1 MRGKKLMAQLDIA
14 QIESKLETTKE
25 NVAYIS
31 EITDK
36 VVSAYTKSLD
46 SLMQEIYKNVVQ
58 NDNAS
63 NNDLEKY
70 FLKLTNT
77 LYFMGEKLERLGLHD
92 DVSKAQFREAYNN
105 AYLDAQTSLSAQG
118 KPTVAMLTIS
128 AENGSVNETVVNA
141 IYARSYK
148 TFKFKVDSGFEMVKT
163 LSKIISRR
171 MSEDKLADTPN
182 VFGGLEAATD
192 DEGVF

>member
-1 MRGKKLMAQLDIA
+1 
-14 QIESKLETTKE
+14 
-25 NVAYIS
+25 
-31 EITDK
+31 
-36 VVSAYTKSLD
+36 
-46 SLMQEIYKNVVQ
+46 
-58 NDNAS
+58 
-63 NNDLEKY
+63 
-70 FLKLTNT
+70 
-77 LYFMGEKLERLGLHD
+77 MGEKLERLGLHD

-182 VFGGLEAATD
+182 VFGGLDAATD

>member
-1 MRGKKLMAQLDIA
+1 MAQLDIT

-25 NVAYIS
+25 NVSYIS
-31 EITDK
+31 EIADR
-36 VVSAYTKSLD
+36 VVGAYTRSLD
-46 SLMQEIYKNVVQ
+46 SLMQEIYKNVVE

-70 FLKLTNT
+70 FLRLTNT

-141 IYARSYK
+141 IYSRSYK

-182 VFGGLEAATD
+182 VFGGMEAATD
-192 DEGVF
+192 DEGVFWW

>member
-1 MRGKKLMAQLDIA
+1 MAQLDIT

-25 NVAYIS
+25 NVSYIS
-31 EITDK
+31 EIADK
-36 VVSAYTKSLD
+36 VVGAYTRSLD
-46 SLMQEIYKNVVQ
+46 SLMQEIYKNVVE

-70 FLKLTNT
+70 FLRLTNT

-128 AENGSVNETVVNA
+128 AENCSVNETVVNA

-182 VFGGLEAATD
+182 VFGGLEASTD

>member
-1 MRGKKLMAQLDIA
+1 MAQLDIT

-25 NVAYIS
+25 NVSYIS
-31 EITDK
+31 EIADK
-36 VVSAYTKSLD
+36 VVGAYTRSLD
-46 SLMQEIYKNVVQ
+46 SLMQEIYKNVVE

-70 FLKLTNT
+70 FLRLTNT

-141 IYARSYK
+141 IYSRSYK
-148 TFKFKVDSGFEMVKT
+148 IFKFKVDSGFEMVKT
-163 LSKIISRR
+163 LSKIISKR
-171 MSEDKLADTPN
+171 MTENQLQDTPN
-182 VFGGLEAATD
+182 SFKKILNEDVTTGEDVF
-192 DEGVF
+192 

>member
-1 MRGKKLMAQLDIA
+1 MAQLDIT

-25 NVAYIS
+25 NVSYIS
-31 EITDK
+31 EIADK
-36 VVSAYTKSLD
+36 VVGAYTRSLD
-46 SLMQEIYKNVVQ
+46 SLMQEIYKNVVE

-70 FLKLTNT
+70 FLRLTNT

-141 IYARSYK
+141 IYSRSYK

-192 DEGVF
+192 DEGVFWW

>member
-1 MRGKKLMAQLDIA
+1 MAQLDIT

-25 NVAYIS
+25 NVSYIS
-31 EITDK
+31 EIADK
-36 VVSAYTKSLD
+36 VVGAYTRSLD
-46 SLMQEIYKNVVQ
+46 SLMQEIYKNVVE

-70 FLKLTNT
+70 FLRLTNT
-77 LYFMGEKLERLGLHD
+77 LYFMGEKLERIGLHD

-163 LSKIISRR
+163 LSKIISKR
-171 MSEDKLADTPN
+171 MTENQLQDTPN
-182 VFGGLEAATD
+182 SFKKILNEDVTTGEDVF
-192 DEGVF
+192 

>member
-1 MRGKKLMAQLDIA
+1 MAQLDIT

-25 NVAYIS
+25 NVSYIS
-31 EITDK
+31 EIADK
-36 VVSAYTKSLD
+36 VVGAYTRSLD
-46 SLMQEIYKNVVQ
+46 SLMQEIYKNVVE

-70 FLKLTNT
+70 FLRLTNT

-141 IYARSYK
+141 IYSISYK

-192 DEGVF
+192 DEGVFWW

>member
-1 MRGKKLMAQLDIA
+1 MAQLDIT

-25 NVAYIS
+25 NVSYIS
-31 EITDK
+31 EIADK
-36 VVSAYTKSLD
+36 VVGAYTRSLD
-46 SLMQEIYKNVVQ
+46 SLMQEIYKNVVE

-70 FLKLTNT
+70 FLRLTNT

-148 TFKFKVDSGFEMVKT
+148 IFKFKVDSGFEMVKT
-163 LSKIISRR
+163 LSKIISKR
-171 MSEDKLADTPN
+171 MTENQLQDTPN
-182 VFGGLEAATD
+182 SFKKILNEDVTTGEDVF
-192 DEGVF
+192 

>member
-1 MRGKKLMAQLDIA
+1 MAQLDIT

-25 NVAYIS
+25 NVSYIS
-31 EITDK
+31 EIADK
-36 VVSAYTKSLD
+36 VVGAYTRSLD
-46 SLMQEIYKNVVQ
+46 SLMQEIYKNVVE

-70 FLKLTNT
+70 FLRLTNT

-118 KPTVAMLTIS
+118 KPTVYWS
-128 AENGSVNETVVNA
+128 
-141 IYARSYK
+141 
-148 TFKFKVDSGFEMVKT
+148 
-163 LSKIISRR
+163 
-171 MSEDKLADTPN
+171 
-182 VFGGLEAATD
+182 
-192 DEGVF
+192 

>member
-1 MRGKKLMAQLDIA
+1 MSKENELP

-25 NVAYIS
+25 NVSYIS
-31 EITDK
+31 EIADK
-36 VVSAYTKSLD
+36 VVGAYTRSLD
-46 SLMQEIYKNVVQ
+46 SLMQEIYKNVVE

-70 FLKLTNT
+70 FLRLTNT

-141 IYARSYK
+141 IYSRSYK

>member
-1 MRGKKLMAQLDIA
+1 MAQLDIT

-25 NVAYIS
+25 NVSYIS
-31 EITDK
+31 EIADK
-36 VVSAYTKSLD
+36 VVGAYTRSLD
-46 SLMQEIYKNVVQ
+46 SLMQEIYKNVVE

-70 FLKLTNT
+70 FLRLTNT

-148 TFKFKVDSGFEMVKT
+148 IFKFKVDSGFEMVKT

>member
-1 MRGKKLMAQLDIA
+1 MAQLDIT

-25 NVAYIS
+25 NVSYIS
-31 EITDK
+31 EIADK
-36 VVSAYTKSLD
+36 VVGAYTRSLD
-46 SLMQEIYKNVVQ
+46 SLMQEIYKNVVE

-70 FLKLTNT
+70 FLRLTNT

-141 IYARSYK
+141 IYSRSYK

-163 LSKIISRR
+163 LSKIISKR
-171 MSEDKLADTPN
+171 MTENQLQDTPN
-182 VFGGLEAATD
+182 SFKKILNEDVTTGEDVF
-192 DEGVF
+192 

>member
-1 MRGKKLMAQLDIA
+1 MAQLDIT

-25 NVAYIS
+25 NVSYIS
-31 EITDK
+31 EIADK
-36 VVSAYTKSLD
+36 VVGAYTRSLD
-46 SLMQEIYKNVVQ
+46 SLMQEIYKNVVE

-70 FLKLTNT
+70 FLRLTNT

-192 DEGVF
+192 DEGVFWW

>member
-1 MRGKKLMAQLDIA
+1 MAQLDIT

-25 NVAYIS
+25 NVSYIS
-31 EITDK
+31 EIADK
-36 VVSAYTKSLD
+36 VVGAYTRSLD
-46 SLMQEIYKNVVQ
+46 SLMQEIYKNVVE

-70 FLKLTNT
+70 FLRLTNT

-148 TFKFKVDSGFEMVKT
+148 TFKFKVKQRIAPNEHTIEYKYLVNEGGVAY
-163 LSKIISRR
+163 
-171 MSEDKLADTPN
+171 ADETGTYI
-182 VFGGLEAATD
+182 VCLEN
-192 DEGVF
+192 